1 MHKPPPNFTINR
13 WYVYYSQ
20 SWVVPQLQEKIPAP
34 GANSNME
41 PKVPVEQR
49 LRNPPTVTYKTCHIT
64 IHNYSTKNKTKNMWM
79 FSEQVWG
86 LLYDGLLLNTNKVFF
101 EVWWGLESSWLVE
114 CFVGES
120 ICCEVFVG
128 RATRLNITLIRMSWF
143 GMASPS
149 LVVGRVD
156 PNWQIHFFWLKN
168 QIGCFFWIVP
178 RKSHSMGHLFQNHF
192 ETNICPKWR
201 AHPTAILQPLETWL
215 SLTLPRVPP
224 TQPPFGRQSLDN
236 SGRRKHC
243 RVLLGDRIVTPRP
256 GCLFIGEIWQFLCA
270 GEWRIVYKS
279 IYSIYI

>member
-64 IHNYSTKNKTKNMWM
+64 ILQKKYTKNMWM
-79 FSEQVWG
+79 FSEYVWG
-86 LLYDGLLLNTNKVFF
+86 LFYDGLLLNTNKVFF

-128 RATRLNITLIRMSWF
+128 RATRLNLTLIRMSWF

-156 PNWQIHFFWLKN
+156 PNWQIHFFGSKTKLDVFLDSLRSQENLIPWVT
-168 QIGCFFWIVP
+168 CFKIISRP
-178 RKSHSMGHLFQNHF
+178 TSAQN
-192 ETNICPKWR
+192 EGLT
-201 AHPTAILQPLETWL
+201 LQPSYSHLRHGFLWHY
-215 SLTLPRVPP
+215 PGYPP
-224 TQPPFGRQSLDN
+224 PS
-236 SGRRKHC
+236 H
-243 RVLLGDRIVTPRP
+243 LLVASP
-256 GCLFIGEIWQFLCA
+256 
-270 GEWRIVYKS
+270 
-279 IYSIYI
+279 